1 MSLRDKIIGHGKGI
15 FLSIKDL
22 MLLNGSESYNS
33 TQREHAALRASLET
47 DNPKIKKR
55 LASKKKLVKRRIT
68 IKEYCDYNQL
78 DFEEVWKFLRGTPD
92 YEALL

>member
-1 MSLRDKIIGHGKGI
+1 MSLRDKVIGHGKGI

-33 TQREHAALRASLET
+33 TQREHAQLRASLET

-55 LASKKKLVKRRIT
+55 LAGKKKLVKRRIT
-68 IKEYCDYNQL
+68 IKEYCDYMQL

-92 YEALL
+92 YEAIL